1 MKLDKKA
8 IIFIAVFIL
17 LVIVIIYRV
26 LNPFVQQKVE
36 TLTFTGKDEIGQNM
50 VAKAIESDG
59 QVESQSLVAR
69 FMNKPR
75 ISGQVVKDLFLMPR
89 PLQRTAETT
98 EAHSPPTATTTQ
110 TDPLAEA
117 KAYLASYKIDGIYES
132 EGTKAVFLS
141 KEKLVL
147 VAKIGDRLD
156 GKYLIE
162 DIQKDHVRIKALDL
176 NETINL
182 DLREFNNE

>member
-8 IIFIAVFIL
+8 IIFITVFIL

-26 LNPFVQQKVE
+26 LNPFVQQRVE
-36 TLTFTGKDEIGQNM
+36 NLTFTGKDETGQNR
-50 VAKAIESDG
+50 VVKTIEING
-59 QVESQSLVAR
+59 QAESQPLVAR

-89 PLQRTAETT
+89 PLQKPAETT
-98 EAHSPPTATTTQ
+98 EAHSPPAATTIQ
-110 TDPLAEA
+110 TDPLVEA
-117 KAYLASYKIDGIYES
+117 KAYLASYKIDGTYES
-132 EGTKAVFLS
+132 EDTKAVFLS
-141 KEKLVL
+141 KDKLVL

-162 DIQKDHVRIKALDL
+162 DIQKDHIRVRALDL
-176 NETINL
+176 NATINL
-182 DLREFNNE
+182 DMREFNNE